1 MATGSR
7 MALQDERPSTSS
19 GPGSGKPLER
29 ANTSKRISRDDLAL
43 NTRFMAA
50 DNVKLYHIPI
60 RGRLPT
66 PDASPTKQSLSRE
79 IPVRVSTPDSVDDV
93 TETGLIA
100 IGMALGSPT
109 QAPASGVTPWQIH
122 EPARSWVAAPEVQEP
137 PPGMSSG
144 TKSRRWALFGRSKSK
159 RSKNPEMRQQ
169 RSMTDGAV
177 YSPPSSITDAQDRG
191 DVAQPRQPKPRKT
204 PKHKPII
211 VRSQTEPVVS
221 HRVDDR
227 QRSAPTRIAP
237 EPPRKVERSQSQ
249 DNLERQRTPSVSSS
263 SASHSVASNS
273 GRLLDVNI
281 PSIEMERYSIMFGE
295 VLRPQSA
302 SSLLARR
309 QAALNRLKT
318 IGDAENRR
326 EELARPQLPKTPYSH
341 QGRSPSFSLF
351 PSPPVKP
358 DVSRLTP
365 RLRSNTSPALLPSP
379 VQESFFENEHNPKA
393 TREQATG
400 PSWQGST
407 LKKTAGSPQMGRMPT
422 QGSPSMRGKESQ
434 AMNIAKATDHQ
445 HQVHLRERVRP
456 KLNEPK
462 WEKVSAPSPAIS
474 QNPTIA
480 KKTSTP
486 RNPDSMNSPQSAS
499 GSNDKPLPDAVQI
512 SIARQISMSRQQR
525 RLLLPL
531 HDATPRRKR
540 DPNSGSVESVGP
552 AVMITVGKDER
563 IAETKISTPTVIHPE
578 PEAAMTSR
586 SMHKYHKSEQVIVES
601 A

>member
-43 NTRFMAA
+43 NTRFMVAEK
-50 DNVKLYHIPI
+50 VKLYNIPI

-66 PDASPTKQSLSRE
+66 PDGSPTKQSLSRE
-79 IPVRVSTPDSVDDV
+79 IPVRVSTPDSIDDV
-93 TETGLIA
+93 AETGLIA

-109 QAPASGVTPWQIH
+109 QAPASGVAPWRIQ
-122 EPARSWVAAPEVQEP
+122 EPARSWVATPEVQDP
-137 PPGMSSG
+137 PPGIPSR

-159 RSKNPEMRQQ
+159 RSKNPEVRQQ
-169 RSMTDGAV
+169 RSMTDSTA
-177 YSPPSSITDAQDRG
+177 YSPPSSITDVQEHG
-191 DVAQPRQPKPRKT
+191 DVAHPRQPKPRKT
-204 PKHKPII
+204 PKHMPII

-221 HRVDDR
+221 HRVDDK
-227 QRSAPTRIAP
+227 QRSVPTRTPP
-237 EPPRKVERSQSQ
+237 EPPRKPERSQSQ
-249 DNLERQRTPSVSSS
+249 DYLERQRTLSVSSS

-309 QAALNRLKT
+309 QAALKKLKT

-326 EELARPQLPKTPYSH
+326 EELAKPQFPKTPHSH

-351 PSPPVKP
+351 PTPPVKP
-358 DVSRLTP
+358 DGSRLTP

-379 VQESFFENEHNPKA
+379 VQESFFETEHKPKA
-393 TREQATG
+393 TREQITG
-400 PSWQGST
+400 APWPGST
-407 LKKTAGSPQMGRMPT
+407 LKKTAGSPHMGRTPT

-434 AMNIAKATDHQ
+434 AMNVAEATDHQ
-445 HQVHLRERVRP
+445 HQIHLKEKIRP

-462 WEKVSAPSPAIS
+462 WEMVPAPSPAVS
-474 QNPTIA
+474 QSPTIA
-480 KKTSTP
+480 KKAPTP
-486 RNPDSMNSPQSAS
+486 RTPDSMSSPQSAS
-499 GSNDKPLPDAVQI
+499 GSKDKDLPDAVQI

-540 DPNSGSVESVGP
+540 DPNSGIVEPVGP

-563 IAETKISTPTVIHPE
+563 IAETKISTPTVIHPD
-578 PEAAMTSR
+578 PEAAKTSR